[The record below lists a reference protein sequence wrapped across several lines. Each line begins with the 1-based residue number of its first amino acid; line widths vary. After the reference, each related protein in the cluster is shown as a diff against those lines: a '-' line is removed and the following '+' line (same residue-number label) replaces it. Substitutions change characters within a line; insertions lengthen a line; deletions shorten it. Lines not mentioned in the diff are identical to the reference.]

1 MARYGIM
8 LLVCMFCFAGCHCGQ
23 TNDGTQKKL
32 KINDTSNPAYCEQFG
47 RSCIDG
53 TPPVCPL
60 EYCFCNSRTGGIFQT
75 FYYCKQRPDRVAGK

>member
-32 KINDTSNPAYCEQFG
+32 KINDTSNPAYCEQFTWNKRYLNKVEASAFHDLG
-47 RSCIDG
+47 YTNQILTKQKRSLTCS
-53 TPPVCPL
+53 C
-60 EYCFCNSRTGGIFQT
+60 
-75 FYYCKQRPDRVAGK
+75 